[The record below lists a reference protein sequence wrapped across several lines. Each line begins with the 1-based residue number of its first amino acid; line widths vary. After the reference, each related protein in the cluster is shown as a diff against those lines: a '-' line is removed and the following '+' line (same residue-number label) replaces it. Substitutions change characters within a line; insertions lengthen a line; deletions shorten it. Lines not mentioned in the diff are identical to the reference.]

1 MSNLACRFAAL
12 IIIAIAHS
20 IAAAAQPAGPDLI
33 VPGSWGFDL
42 AGADFAKHPG
52 DDFFRFGDGL
62 WYDHAIIPSDRS
74 SIGVDTVLNIT
85 AEARVR
91 EILEHGEEGVEP
103 SAQAD
108 AAKIGAFYT
117 AYMNEA
123 RASALDAQPIAPFI
137 RMIRAATT
145 REELVDLMGAANQS
159 FFDSVFSLEI
169 GPDDKAPDRYVVSIG
184 QGGLSLD
191 RDYYVTRGLAKK
203 KAAYLHYITQF
214 LWMIGWEFPARS
226 AASVLAFEIAIAK
239 VSWTS
244 VQRRDPRKTYHPMSV
259 ATLGKAAQFPWRRL
273 LASAGLGNLDQVI
286 VVENT
291 AIPKIAAIYA
301 RTPLDTLKAWQAFHL
316 IEEAAPYLS
325 QRFVAADFAFRGRT
339 MSGVAEQPER
349 WRRAVSAVED
359 AMGEAIGRV
368 YVARYLSPEA
378 KSQIDELV
386 ARLRIAL
393 KRRIERLDWMS
404 GETKLKALDKLAHFG
419 AKIAYPDR
427 WRDYSALEI
436 RPDDLVGD
444 VQASLKFDWLRQV
457 NRLNS
462 PVDRDEWD
470 MSPQTVNASYDTNL
484 NEIVLPAGL
493 LQPPYFDP
501 AVDPS
506 VNYGGIGA
514 LVGHEMVHG
523 FDDEGRKY
531 DGAGV
536 LSNWWT
542 KADAR
547 RFTARAA
554 ELGRQFNAYQPFPG
568 VHVRGDLTMGE
579 NIADL
584 GGALVSLDAYHLSL
598 GDTRAPLIDEIS
610 GDQRFFLS

>member
-12 IIIAIAHS
+12 IIIASAHS
-20 IAAAAQPAGPDLI
+20 IAAVAQPAGSALI
-33 VPGSWGFDL
+33 APGGRGLDL
-42 AGADFAKHPG
+42 AGADFAKLPG
-52 DDFFRFGDGL
+52 DDFFRYGNGL
-62 WYDHAIIPSDRS
+62 WYDHAIIPSDRG
-74 SIGVDTVLNIT
+74 SIGIFTFLSIT
-85 AEARVR
+85 AEARIR
-91 EILEHGEEGVEP
+91 EILEHGEEGVP

-108 AAKIGAFYT
+108 AVKIGAFYA

-123 RASALDAQPIAPFI
+123 RADALDTQPIAPFI
-137 RMIRAATT
+137 RMIRAAAT
-145 REELVDLMGAANQS
+145 REELVDLMGTANQS
-159 FFDSVFSLEI
+159 FFDSLFSLEI

-184 QGGLSLD
+184 QGGLSFE

-203 KAAYLHYITQF
+203 KAAYLHYMMQ
-214 LWMIGWEFPARS
+214 LLGMIGWEFPARS
-226 AASVLAFEIAIAK
+226 AAAVLAFESAIAK

-244 VQRRDPRKTYHPMSV
+244 VQRRDPGKTYHPMSV
-259 ATLGKAAQFPWRRL
+259 ATLGKTARFPWHRL
-273 LASAGLGNLDQVI
+273 LANADLRNLDQVI

-291 AIPKIAAIYA
+291 AIPKIAAVYA
-301 RTPLDTLKAWQAFHL
+301 RTQLDTLKAWQAFHL

-325 QRFVAADFAFRGRT
+325 HRFVAADFAFRGRT
-339 MSGVAEQPER
+339 MSGVAGQPER
-349 WRRAVSAVED
+349 WRRAVSAIED

-368 YVARYLSPEA
+368 YVARYLSPDA

-404 GETKLKALDKLAHFG
+404 GETKLKALEKLAHFSV
-419 AKIAYPDR
+419 KIAYPDR
-427 WRDYSALEI
+427 WRDYSALEM
-436 RPDDLVGD
+436 RSDDLVGD
-444 VQASLKFDWLRQV
+444 VQASRKFDWLRQV

-484 NEIVLPAGL
+484 NEIVLPAGI

-501 AVDPS
+501 AADPP
-506 VNYGGIGA
+506 VNYGMIGTV
-514 LVGHEMVHG
+514 VGHELIHG

-531 DGAGV
+531 DGAGA

-547 RFTARAA
+547 QFNARAA
-554 ELGRQFNAYQPFPG
+554 ELGRQFDAYQPSPG

-584 GGALVSLDAYHLSL
+584 GGALVALDAYHLSL
-598 GDTRAPLIDEIS
+598 GDTRAPLIDGLS